1 MYSDRDEIK
10 CYNGI
15 KNENSRHFFYKSTYK
30 GTKIRYN
37 FYRLNVFNTERG
49 CEMILLIGGNIREF
63 IKYLS
68 TNLDINGPWDAIKI
82 IIDISIVSFV
92 VYKLV
97 KLVRETRAW
106 QLIKG
111 ILVIVVAARLS
122 EILGFRTISFILRLT
137 IEYMAIILVV
147 LFQPE
152 FRRGLEQLGRSR
164 FRNFFS
170 LEDEDINV
178 KVKALIE
185 EIVKAVTE
193 MSKTFTGALIVVERE
208 TKIGEIINSGV
219 RLDSNVTSELLINIF
234 TPNTPLHDGAVV
246 IRDNKIKAA
255 ACFLPLTENSNLSKE
270 LGTRHRAA
278 LGISEVSDS
287 IVVVVSEESGKISVA
302 LNGGLSRNLTS
313 DTLRKALSKNLIK
326 KDNPGKRL
334 GIWKVKSK

>member
-1 MYSDRDEIK
+1 M
-10 CYNGI
+10 
-15 KNENSRHFFYKSTYK
+15 
-30 GTKIRYN
+30 N
-37 FYRLNVFNTERG
+37 F
-49 CEMILLIGGNIREF
+49 LIGTNLWDI
-63 IKYLS
+63 IINLS
-68 TNLDINGPWDAIKI
+68 TNLDIKSPWDVVRT

-92 VYKLV
+92 IYKLI

-111 ILVIVVAARLS
+111 ILVIVVAARVS
-122 EILGFRTISFILRLT
+122 EFLGFKTLSFILRLT

-170 LEDEDINV
+170 IEEEDWTI

-193 MSKTFTGALIVVERE
+193 MSRTFTGALIVIERE
-208 TKIGEIINSGV
+208 TKIGEIINSGTK
-219 RLDSNVTSELLINIF
+219 LESNITSELLINIF

-246 IRDNKIKAA
+246 IRDNQIEAA
-255 ACFLPLTENSNLSKE
+255 ACFLPLTENPNLSKE

-302 LNGGLSRNLTS
+302 LNGGLTRNLTS
-313 DTLRKALSKNLIK
+313 DTLRKALSKNLLDK
-326 KDNPGKRL
+326 ENPSRKL
-334 GIWKVKSK
+334 GIWKVKAK